1 MLKKIL
7 FLIVLFPFV
16 SLTNIAISDI
26 IPLIKPSQT
35 TEETE
40 KKLLID
46 VLKPLPKPIKK
57 TQEKK
62 IEKEDIAKQDIKINF
77 LLPKKKPLIAGS
89 EKPKNIKIS
98 KYYNKKDFSLANKAI
113 SEMKKAKWTAALK
126 TAKKLRI
133 NQFIILY
140 NGDTFLQR
148 VIKHHI
154 SIIELLSIKMRIT
167 QELVE

>member
-7 FLIVLFPFV
+7 FLIVLFPLV

-57 TQEKK
+57 TQKKK
-62 IEKEDIAKQDIKINF
+62 IEVLNLGVGGYGTDQAYLKYILTKKNLDADMVLIGYMSDNLNRNVNTFRTFYTTLFFITWV
-77 LLPKKKPLIAGS
+77 LLG
-89 EKPKNIKIS
+89 
-98 KYYNKKDFSLANKAI
+98 
-113 SEMKKAKWTAALK
+113 
-126 TAKKLRI
+126 
-133 NQFIILY
+133 
-140 NGDTFLQR
+140 
-148 VIKHHI
+148 
-154 SIIELLSIKMRIT
+154 
-167 QELVE
+167 

>member
-7 FLIVLFPFV
+7 FLIVLFPLV

-57 TQEKK
+57 TQKK
-62 IEKEDIAKQDIKINF
+62 RCNSSENAF
-77 LLPKKKPLIAGS
+77 L
-89 EKPKNIKIS
+89 
-98 KYYNKKDFSLANKAI
+98 
-113 SEMKKAKWTAALK
+113 
-126 TAKKLRI
+126 
-133 NQFIILY
+133 
-140 NGDTFLQR
+140 
-148 VIKHHI
+148 
-154 SIIELLSIKMRIT
+154 
-167 QELVE
+167 